1 MLVFSFFLFY
11 SSSSRPLPVPKLL
24 PGEQC
29 ESEEDTEYMTPS
41 SRPLG
46 LPKPDGKRPL
56 EIAQS
61 SRYVVH
67 DSPIWEQG

>member
-1 MLVFSFFLFY
+1 M
-11 SSSSRPLPVPKLL
+11 PKLL